1 MTAVVQSFKTIEVVS
16 VQAQGFRGFLHPMV
30 FDFHAGKNEFIGDN
44 GKGKSSIGE
53 LIAWIITGR
62 NIAGKQK
69 EINITN
75 NQSESVI
82 GILTFKDQNGNIHEL
97 ERKQTSSMSIK
108 LDYDT
113 ITQKRLD
120 ELIPT
125 DLFLCAFNPIY
136 LLSLDGDVLRKTI
149 ASLFPGQTK
158 ESILDEMDDYHRSNL
173 EKESFFVDQT
183 NEYLKN
189 RNTELREIDDNR
201 KWLEGYIGKSKEKIV
216 VPPAR
221 TFDDAPLLAVQKQLD
236 ELSARKPELKNI
248 QEFLTKRSGIQEKLA
263 QVQHQVF
270 GKQAAKAELVQEKA
284 LLQQQLKIEADKQY
298 TPFNTTEIEKTLAV
312 LRGDYRHNKEDNK
325 VLELQTKQLEAKHI
339 HFNEGDQCPSCK
351 QLISKESVTILAKEL
366 ATEVGKEKE
375 ELAKKQE
382 EKLKTLADLEKEG
395 KKLLEDIANAK
406 KADEEK
412 QKLFED
418 AKKKAMD
425 TIDARLKQID
435 KEITAIDAEEKA
447 FVSNKQVQIQ
457 SMQKEID
464 EIGVVKLEQ
473 ENARIER
480 EFNTVVAAE
489 KAKLQTEQ
497 KRLQTEKEEVV
508 KHETNRKTLEKQA
521 SDQVKELE
529 LRQKEMEDYTKK
541 EEVIRTKVYLM
552 KNFNAKKIELLN
564 QTIKTHLVDVEI
576 RLQKTIEST
585 GEIKDCFEIF
595 YKGNELKIC
604 STSET
609 IRAGIE
615 ISNMVNTLTGVK
627 YPVFVDNAESITAY
641 TDPGFQ
647 TIEVR
652 VVKDK
657 PLMMIRGG
665 KEVEMVPS
673 TKDVKTSKPRTTG
686 RASSG
691 TTTAV

>member
-1 MTAVVQSFKTIEVVS
+1 MTAVVQSFKTIELVKVL
-16 VQAQGFRGFLHPMV
+16 AQGFRGFFAPMV
-30 FDFHAGKNEFIGDN
+30 FEFHAGKNEFIGDN

-75 NQSESVI
+75 NESESVI
-82 GILTFKDQNGNIHEL
+82 GILMFKDQDGNVHEL

-108 LDYDT
+108 LDYVS

-125 DLFLCAFNPIY
+125 DVFLCAFNPIY
-136 LLSLDGDVLRKTI
+136 LLSLDGEVLRKTI

-158 ESILDEMDDYHRSNL
+158 ESILDQMDDYHRSNL
-173 EKESFFVDQT
+173 EQESFFVDQT

-201 KWLEGYIGKSKEKIV
+201 KWLEGYIGKLKEKIV

-248 QEFLTKRSGIQEKLA
+248 QELLTKRSGIQEKLA

-270 GKQAAKAELVQEKA
+270 GKQSAKAELLQEQA
-284 LLQQQLKIEADKQY
+284 LLKQQLETEMEKQY
-298 TPFNTTEIEKTLAV
+298 TPFNPTEIETQLVV
-312 LRGDYRHNKEDNK
+312 LRGDYRHN
-325 VLELQTKQLEAKHI
+325 LEANRALDQQTKQLDAKHI
-339 HFNEGDQCPSCK
+339 HFKEGDQCPSCK
-351 QLISKESVTILAKEL
+351 QVISKESVETLTKEL
-366 ATEVGKEKE
+366 ATEVAKEKQ
-375 ELAKKQE
+375 ELSLKQE
-382 EKLKTLADLEKEG
+382 EKRKTLADLEKEG

-412 QKLFED
+412 RKLFED
-418 AKKKAMD
+418 AKKKAVD
-425 TIDARLKQID
+425 TIETRLKQIE
-435 KEITAIDAEEKA
+435 KEIVAIDTEEKA
-447 FVSNKQVQIQ
+447 FVANKQVRIQ
-457 SMQKEID
+457 EMQKEID
-464 EIGVVKLEQ
+464 ALGVTKLEQ

-480 EFNTVVAAE
+480 EFYAVIAAE
-489 KAKLQTEQ
+489 KAKLQAEQ
-497 KRLQTEKEEVV
+497 KRLEAEKEEVV
-508 KHETNRKTLEKQA
+508 KHETNRKTLEKQSA
-521 SDQVKELE
+521 DQEKELE
-529 LRQKEMEDYTKK
+529 LRQKEMDDYTKK

-595 YKGNELKIC
+595 YKGKELKIC

-609 IRAGIE
+609 IRAGLE

-665 KEVEMVPS
+665 KEVEMTPS
-673 TKDVKTSKPRTTG
+673 TKDVKTSKPRTSARSTG
-686 RASSG
+686 GA
-691 TTTAV
+691 TTAV